1 MVETLLELR
10 SISKNFGAVQA
21 LKDLSLE
28 VPRGSLIVLLGPA
41 GAGKTT
47 TLRIVAGLE
56 APTSGEVW
64 VEGQNFTRLQP
75 NRRDIAMIFD
85 NLALYPNKTGYENVA
100 SPLRLARMPKADIE
114 KRVDEIA
121 GLLKIG
127 HILDRLPATF
137 SGGERQRVALGRAM
151 VREPRFYLLDEPL
164 SSLDFML
171 RIELRTEL
179 KRLQRDLGRTFVFA
193 TPDYTEALAL
203 ADTVCV
209 LLEGEVRQIA
219 KAQELY
225 DEPADRDVA
234 RFVGNPK
241 INIVPGRLSR
251 ENGAAHL
258 SIGSMNLP
266 LPERMEHGLPA
277 HMSEVEVGLR
287 PEHVRIVASTS
298 EETHRTGIVNDLE
311 PLGHAHDGRHRP
323 VGHQPGAHRGR
334 RAGVQ
339 RRRPGRGASRYRD
352 PAVLRPRLRAARRK
366 LAGPRDGFPVSGA
379 WPPGAPARI
388 IRVADEGV
396 IHHAE
401 DRTR

>member
-1 MVETLLELR
+1 MADNLLELR
-10 SISKNFGAVQA
+10 SISKNFGAIQA
-21 LKDLSLE
+21 IRELSLE

-56 APTSGEVW
+56 SPTAGEVW

-75 NRRDIAMIFD
+75 NQRDIAMIFD
-85 NLALYPNKTGYENVA
+85 NLALYPNKTGWQNIA
-100 SPLRLARMPKADIE
+100 SPLKLAGMSKADIAN
-114 KRVDEIA
+114 RVDEIA
-121 GLLKIG
+121 SLLKIG
-127 HILDRLPATF
+127 HILDRVPATF

-151 VREPRFYLLDEPL
+151 VREPRFFLLDEPL

-179 KRLQRDLGRTFVFA
+179 KRLQRDLGRTFLFA

-219 KAQELY
+219 KAQDLY

-251 ENGAAHL
+251 ENGAATL
-258 SIGSMNLP
+258 TIGSMQLELP
-266 LPERMEHGLPA
+266 SRMEHGLPEGA
-277 HMSEVEVGLR
+277 KEIEVGLR
-287 PEHVRIVASTS
+287 PEHVRIVPSTS
-298 EETHRTGIVNDLE
+298 GESHRTGTVNDLE
-311 PLGHAHDGRHRP
+311 PLGTHTT
-323 VGHQPGAHRGR
+323 VGVNLSGINLALTV
-334 RAGVQ
+334 AGVQ
-339 RRRPGRGASRYRD
+339 EFNDGDKVELHLDTETLLFFD
-352 PAVLRPRLRAARRK
+352 PATGRRI
-366 LAGPRDGFPVSGA
+366 AN
-379 WPPGAPARI
+379 
-388 IRVADEGV
+388 
-396 IHHAE
+396 
-401 DRTR
+401 

>member
-1 MVETLLELR
+1 MADPLLELR

-21 LKDLSLE
+21 LKELSLD

-47 TLRIVAGLE
+47 TLRIIAGLE

-64 VEGQNFTRLQP
+64 VEGQNFTKLQP

-100 SPLRLARMPKADIE
+100 SPLRLARMPRADIA

-241 INIVPGRLSR
+241 INIVAGRLAR
-251 ENGAAHL
+251 ENGQAVL
-258 SIGSMNLP
+258 TIGSMNLP

-298 EETHRTGIVNDLE
+298 EETHRTGVVNDLE
-311 PLGHAHDGRHRP
+311 PLGMHTT
-323 VGHQPGAHRGR
+323 VGIDLSGINLALTV
-334 RAGVQ
+334 AGVQ
-339 RRRPGRGASRYRD
+339 EFD
-352 PAVLRPRLRAARRK
+352 
-366 LAGPRDGFPVSGA
+366 DGDRVEVHLDTETLLFFDPVSG
-379 WPPGAPARI
+379 R
-388 IRVADEGV
+388 RVG
-396 IHHAE
+396 H
-401 DRTR
+401 

>member
-21 LKDLSLE
+21 LRELSLE

-64 VEGQNFTRLQP
+64 VEGQNFTKLQP

-100 SPLRLARMPKADIE
+100 SPLRLARMPRADIE
-114 KRVDEIA
+114 KKVDEIA

-179 KRLQRDLGRTFVFA
+179 KRLQRDLGRTFIFA

-251 ENGAAHL
+251 ENGTAHL
-258 SIGSMNLP
+258 SIGSMTLP
-266 LPERMEHGLPA
+266 SAGPYGARPAGAPE
-277 HMSEVEVGLR
+277 
-287 PEHVRIVASTS
+287 
-298 EETHRTGIVNDLE
+298 
-311 PLGHAHDGRHRP
+311 
-323 VGHQPGAHRGR
+323 
-334 RAGVQ
+334 
-339 RRRPGRGASRYRD
+339 PGRG
-352 PAVLRPRLRAARRK
+352 
-366 LAGPRDGFPVSGA
+366 
-379 WPPGAPARI
+379 GAPARACQD
-388 IRVADEGV
+388 RGV
-396 IHHAE
+396 RLRRDAPHRHRQRPRAPRHAH
-401 DRTR
+401 DRGHRPLGHQPWRSRWPACRSSTTATGSRCTSIPRRCCSSTPSQGAGSETSKPVRAAALQPPAGDRMRHRRPAQDGPKTRE

>member
-1 MVETLLELR
+1 MAENLLELR

-21 LKDLSLE
+21 VRDLSLE
-28 VPRGSLIVLLGPA
+28 VQRGSLIVLLGPA

-47 TLRIVAGLE
+47 TLRIIAGLE
-56 APTSGEVW
+56 APTSGQVW
-64 VEGQNFTRLQP
+64 VEGQDFTKLQP
-75 NRRDIAMIFD
+75 NQRDIAMIFD

-100 SPLRLARMPKADIE
+100 SPLKIARMPKDQIA
-114 KRVDEIA
+114 KRVDEIS

-179 KRLQRDLGRTFVFA
+179 KRLQRDLGRTFIFA

-219 KAQELY
+219 RAQELY

-241 INIVPGRLSR
+241 INIVSGRLSR
-251 ENGAAHL
+251 ENGQVSL
-258 SIGSMNLP
+258 TIGSIGAATTRSYGARAAGAS
-266 LPERMEHGLPA
+266 ERGRGRPAPGARPNRGLG
-277 HMSEVEVGLR
+277 VGGNA
-287 PEHVRIVASTS
+287 P
-298 EETHRTGIVNDLE
+298 HRSRQRSRTAR
-311 PLGHAHDGRHRP
+311 HAHDGRYRP
-323 VGHQPGAHRGR
+323 GGNQSGAHRGW

-339 RRRPGRGASRYRD
+339 RRRPGRCAPRYRD
-352 PAVLRPRLRAARRK
+352 PAVLRPDLGRRV
-366 LAGPRDGFPVSGA
+366 GN
-379 WPPGAPARI
+379 
-388 IRVADEGV
+388 
-396 IHHAE
+396 
-401 DRTR
+401 

>member
-21 LKDLSLE
+21 LRELSLE
-28 VPRGSLIVLLGPA
+28 VPRGSLIVLLGPT

-64 VEGQNFTRLQP
+64 VEGQNFTKLQP

-100 SPLRLARMPKADIE
+100 SPLRLARMPKADIK

-127 HILDRLPATF
+127 HILGRLPATF

-241 INIVPGRLSR
+241 INIVPGRLTR
-251 ENGAAHL
+251 ENGQASL
-258 SIGSMNLP
+258 TIGSMVLP
-266 LPERMEHGLPA
+266 LPDRMEHGLPA
-277 HMSEVEVGLR
+277 NLSEVEVGLR
-287 PEHVRIVASTS
+287 PEHVRIVASAT
-298 EETHRTGIVNDLE
+298 EETHRTGFVNDLE
-311 PLGHAHDGRHRP
+311 PLGMHTT
-323 VGHQPGAHRGR
+323 VGIDLAGINLALTV
-334 RAGVQ
+334 AGVQ
-339 RRRPGRGASRYRD
+339 EFNDGDRVDVQLDTETLLFFDPISGRRVGN
-352 PAVLRPRLRAARRK
+352 
-366 LAGPRDGFPVSGA
+366 
-379 WPPGAPARI
+379 
-388 IRVADEGV
+388 
-396 IHHAE
+396 
-401 DRTR
+401 